1 MELRVLGS
9 GSSGNGYLLVS
20 REDTLLIE
28 CGVKFSAVKRALDF
42 DLSKLSGCVAT
53 HSHGDHFKYAKE
65 VIAAGVDL
73 YCSKGT
79 FKESGLKMN
88 HRTHVIRDQESFT
101 VGSFKILPFKVRHD
115 TLEPLNFLISHPEMG
130 NLLFLTDTW
139 YCPYKIENLSQIMM
153 EINYSEEILR
163 ANTLS
168 GLVSPFVAARVR
180 TNHMELQ
187 TGKDLL
193 FANDLSQVQNIV
205 LLHLSDANSNAVEFQ
220 SDIYEQTKIKT
231 TLAERDERI
240 RLNRSSSYFL

>member
-20 REDTLLIE
+20 NQDALLIE
-28 CGVKFSAVKRALDF
+28 CGVKFSEVKRTLDF

-53 HSHGDHFKYAKE
+53 HSHGDHFKYATQ

-73 YCSKGT
+73 YCSEGT
-79 FKESGLKMN
+79 FKESGLNRN
-88 HRTHVIRDQESFT
+88 HRTHVIRDQDLFG
-101 VGSFKILPFKVRHD
+101 VGSFKILPFEVKHD

-139 YCPYKIENLSQIMM
+139 YSPFKFKNLNQIMM
-153 EINYSEEILR
+153 EINYSEDILR

-168 GLVSPFVAARVR
+168 GRVSPFVADRIR

-205 LLHLSDANSNAVEFQ
+205 LLHLSDDNSNALIFEH
-220 SDIYEQTKIKT
+220 DIYEQTKIPAT
-231 TLAERDERI
+231 VARRNTSMQF
-240 RLNRSSSYFL
+240 NRYPS